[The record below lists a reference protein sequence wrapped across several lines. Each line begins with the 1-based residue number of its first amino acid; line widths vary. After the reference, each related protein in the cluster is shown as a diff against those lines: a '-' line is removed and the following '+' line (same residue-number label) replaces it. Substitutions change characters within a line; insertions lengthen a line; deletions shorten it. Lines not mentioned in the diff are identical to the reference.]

1 MYKIG
6 TAKEAKSLIGKIPKR
21 VYIEAYNIA
30 NTLDRIYG
38 ADRDI
43 YGSDGGFIFIAE
55 NRSDLDYFIEHH
67 INPADRTFEDIQ
79 IFWTNRGDYFN
90 IFFLCNNDFSINL
103 LMPLSLM
110 PELSSEASI
119 IK

>member
-6 TAKEAKSLIGKIPKR
+6 TAKEAKRLIGKIPKK
-21 VYIEAYNIA
+21 VCIEACNIA

-38 ADRDI
+38 ANRDI
-43 YGSDGGFIFIAE
+43 YRSDGGFIFIAE
-55 NRSDLDYFIEHH
+55 NLSDLDYFIKNH
-67 INPADRTFEDIQ
+67 INPADRSFEDVQ
-79 IFWTNRGDYFN
+79 IFKTERGDYFN
-90 IFFLCNNDFSINL
+90 IFFLCNNEFSINL

-119 IK
+119 RK